1 MTLPMCGLFHK
12 GEVIVTRFSAI
23 LAFLAL
29 LPSSAFADEHQC
41 LSEALYFEARDQGWR
56 GMLAVGV
63 VVQNRMR
70 DSRYPSSGCGV
81 VRQGRYWRG
90 NPVKHL
96 CQFSYWCDGKHER
109 PAERAAWTMAR
120 NLAAMLLST
129 RIQVEGL
136 GNATHYHT
144 TSVWPPWSTRL
155 RRQMQI
161 GRHVFYVAR

>member
-1 MTLPMCGLFHK
+1 
-12 GEVIVTRFSAI
+12 
-23 LAFLAL
+23 
-29 LPSSAFADEHQC
+29 
-41 LSEALYFEARDQGWR
+41 
-56 GMLAVGV
+56 MLAVGV

-70 DSRYPSSGCGV
+70 DSRYPSSVCGV

-161 GRHVFYVAR
+161 GRHVKCGGLDEFIYEINWRPVFYCAECDRQSDSEGKELVGPDEKLDEAAGE